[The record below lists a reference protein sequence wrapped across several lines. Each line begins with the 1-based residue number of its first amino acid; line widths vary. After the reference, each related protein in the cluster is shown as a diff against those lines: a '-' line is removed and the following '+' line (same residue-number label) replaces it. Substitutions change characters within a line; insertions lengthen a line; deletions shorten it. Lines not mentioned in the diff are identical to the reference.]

1 MDGRL
6 EDADRS
12 FGSPAGS
19 QSPRQAPEEGL
30 NSTASPLAAWCD
42 PAAEVELSPSQQI
55 NMRQQ
60 SRFLKLAISFPFR
73 RKHIALVLC
82 HPICE
87 NHCNACSK
95 TPPHPAKGL
104 CDTGCIKE
112 SR

>member
-1 MDGRL
+1 MNGRL

-19 QSPRQAPEEGL
+19 QAPRQAPEEG
-30 NSTASPLAAWCD
+30 SKASPLAAWCD

-73 RKHIALVLC
+73 RKHIVLVLC

-87 NHCNACSK
+87 NCCDACLRI
-95 TPPHPAKGL
+95 P
-104 CDTGCIKE
+104 
-112 SR
+112 